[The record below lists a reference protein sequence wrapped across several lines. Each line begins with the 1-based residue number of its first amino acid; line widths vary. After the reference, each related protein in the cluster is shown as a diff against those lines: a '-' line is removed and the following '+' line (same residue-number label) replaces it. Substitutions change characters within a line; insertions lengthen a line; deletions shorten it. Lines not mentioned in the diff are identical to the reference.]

1 MDKIYLD
8 SSATTPVYP
17 EAVQAMVRCMNTD
30 FGNPSS
36 SHSFGRN
43 AKKLLRHARS
53 QVADLLSADEDE
65 IFFTSGGT
73 EADNLAVLGIAEL
86 YETGHII
93 TTPIEHHA
101 ILKCCE
107 HLAGKG
113 FDITYLPVDTDGRVS
128 AADVEQAIRPDTI
141 LISVMH
147 GNNEVGTVQP
157 VAEIGRVA
165 KACGVTFHVDAVQS
179 LGKIP
184 VDVGQ
189 IGCDLL
195 TCSSHKIN
203 GPKGVGAL
211 YVRKGTAIGSLLFGG
226 GQEKSVRSGTEN
238 MPGIVGFGKAAEIT
252 AATWRQN
259 AVQTQT
265 VRDYFFRML
274 VNEFDDVRIN
284 GSLEYRLPHNIN
296 FSVKGVDGISLM
308 LLLDSAG
315 IAVSTGSACSSDSV
329 QASHVLSAMNIG
341 EEWLECTIRMTISSF
356 NTCDEMDYVI
366 DMLKA
371 KKKLLCEAMALCNY
385 E

>member
-43 AKKLLRHARS
+43 AKKLLRHARK
-53 QVADLLSADEDE
+53 QVAALLHADEDE

-86 YETGHII
+86 YEKGHII

-101 ILKCCE
+101 ILRSCE
-107 HLAGKG
+107 HLAAKG
-113 FDITYLPVDTDGRVS
+113 FDITYLPVDIEGRVN
-128 AADVEQAIRPDTI
+128 AADVERAIRPDTV

-157 VAEIGRVA
+157 VEEIGRIA
-165 KACGVTFHVDAVQS
+165 STCGITFHVDAVQS
-179 LGKIP
+179 LGKIE
-184 VDVGQ
+184 VDVER

-211 YVRKGTAIGSLLFGG
+211 YIRKGTAIGSMLFGG
-226 GQEKSVRSGTEN
+226 GQEKSIRSGTEN

-252 AATWRQN
+252 AGTWRQN
-259 AVQTQT
+259 ADYTRDI
-265 VRDYFFRML
+265 RDYFFRRL
-274 VNEFDDVRIN
+274 VNEFDDIRIN
-284 GSLEYRLPHNIN
+284 GSMVHRLPHNIN

-329 QASHVLSAMNIG
+329 SASHVLSAMNIG
-341 EEWLECTIRMTISSF
+341 EEWLECTIRMTLSAC
-356 NTCDEMDYVI
+356 NTKEQMDYVI

-371 KKKLLCEAMALCNY
+371 KKKLLHEAMALCSY
-385 E
+385 